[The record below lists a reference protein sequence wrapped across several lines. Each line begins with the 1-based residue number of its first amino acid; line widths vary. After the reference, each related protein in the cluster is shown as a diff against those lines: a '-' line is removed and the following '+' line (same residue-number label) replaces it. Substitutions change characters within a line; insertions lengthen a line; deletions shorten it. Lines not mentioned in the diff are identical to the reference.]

1 MKKETNK
8 IKIFFQFHID
18 AITDKDVWKNNDK
31 MNIQLFVVSQLK
43 KAMED
48 AYCSGFD
55 EAEKV
60 FKRRN
65 S

>member
-1 MKKETNK
+1 MNKKNNK
-8 IKIFFQFHID
+8 IKIFFQSHID
-18 AITDKDVWKNNDK
+18 AITDKDVWKNDSK
-31 MNIQLFVVSQLK
+31 MNIQLFVVSRLK
-43 KAMED
+43 DAMKD

-65 S
+65 P